1 MFSSKD
7 DKKVAE
13 DVSNSSNVIGKG
25 TMLHGR
31 VETFGNIRIDG
42 KVSGDV
48 TTKSKLVLGSSS
60 EVNGNVLAQNAEIEG
75 HIIGTVQ
82 VSELLVLKPTA
93 IIDGDIIAG
102 QILVEKGAMFNGN
115 SKMGGS
121 IKEIKIG
128 ESFKEPKGNLK
139 AQTA

>member
-1 MFSSKD
+1 MFSNKE

-13 DVSNSSNVIGKG
+13 EVSNSSNVIGKG
-25 TMLHGR
+25 TMLEGR

-42 KVSGDV
+42 KVYGDV

-60 EVNGNVLAQNAEIEG
+60 EVNGNILAQNAEIEG
-75 HIIGTVQ
+75 HIIGTVH
-82 VSELLVLKPTA
+82 VAELLVLKPTA
-93 IIDGDIIAG
+93 IIDGDIVAG

-115 SKMGGS
+115 SKMGGT

-128 ESFKEPKGNLK
+128 ENFKGPKATLK